1 MEFVYNCYEI
11 GSYSLGIVKA
21 NVTWDELLPFLKEEL
36 ALPWMPFYTKGVYT
50 VYGKVR
56 LTDSVWTVV
65 SPDRAGDCNFFK
77 GSVRMK
83 CE

>member
-1 MEFVYNCYEI
+1 MESVRFL
-11 GSYSLGIVKA
+11 GSA
-21 NVTWDELLPFLKEEL
+21 PRLLEAEE
-36 ALPWMPFYTKGVYT
+36 AKRVYT

-77 GSVRMK
+77 VSVRMK
-83 CE
+83 AQDASPMPK